1 MSPVARDEKLVGV
14 HSVGSYDRGGIEGQ
28 KYRIVECMRRMREME
43 DKATHHFNAFLR
55 RKAEITEDVER
66 EYQANKRAHLGSTKE
81 HVIDTRIGKD
91 ETASSHAGNNKWYI
105 SQATMYA
112 TMASVEMEALRQG
125 IFPPR

>member
-1 MSPVARDEKLVGV
+1 MARDELIGV
-14 HSVGSYDRGGIEGQ
+14 HSVGSYDRGGIDGQ
-28 KYRIVECMRRMREME
+28 KYRIVECIRRMREME

-55 RKAEITEDVER
+55 RKAEITEDVEY
-66 EYQANKRAHLGSTKE
+66 EYNTGNRGRLGSTKE
-81 HVIDTRIGKD
+81 HVIDTRIGND